1 MTERELRNMYENVS
15 LSEEKLDELEKKLM
29 KRFDSKDGV
38 LNDEFIRLSR
48 VGEKPKAGSRRKFI
62 ISACSAAA
70 AVVIVGAVILAYNS
84 GMFRKIET
92 VSGDNSGQTSVSTP
106 DTSTVELLPSDF
118 IITKELLPEYP
129 NKGAYDMPGGAGR
142 VNKTAFYDKCADD
155 LADKTI
161 GSTVIIAELTIDTCT
176 ADSENDITV
185 YDATIGRTYYNL
197 LGINTEG
204 RRIKLTLDGCDSG
217 TIFSGCPPYYEGDR
231 IIAALRYDK
240 TGYTLSAAYTL
251 ADIVTINGTDFAAIR
266 SSQLSN
272 LFIKNYAKGDTIE
285 YATTMTLNPVTY
297 YAVYEV
303 NEYGN
308 YLASKTES
316 TETEVELEGSF
327 DPAAIDFRH
336 DSNAMRLLEEAFSG
350 YWYDLS
356 IGYFNDDNM
365 FGQNN
370 DTFFGGVAED
380 ENAFYLKRIVRGSD
394 SCYIYAV
401 IKNSLDA
408 VYLYQTDGSS
418 KIPFSEYSE
427 RFFKSSDANSIAAV
441 LDSENGSFSGTPS
454 TSNGAVICNQFGMA
468 KVLAGYNDDGLY
480 DMFFD
485 LLENGSTEYNGKT
498 WLRAVGGYKTLGYRK
513 ESIILN
519 AAEPDRLA
527 VSIRM
532 YDAAAAEYIPDIGE
546 EFNTE
551 DSARYFRAEFT
562 KHDGKFSYTLTPCSG
577 VTTDMEHFFS
587 PLESTENYPIAA
599 AEVSDIDGVT
609 VNYYPVER
617 DGMTEIYAIRRLG
630 AGSDAMC
637 ELYWRDPACD
647 EYIHIKDE
655 YTNIGDGY
663 SPTLLTTTNGTVYC
677 FSSNDDK
684 TYVSRLIG
692 GNVVA
697 SCRID
702 QPFLTGAELYE
713 SGAYLIAKV
722 NADSD
727 DKWLVF
733 DKQSLDHPEFYREN
747 ELRFTDDGFVTEK
760 DGKTVLHDIAGQDF
774 DGALLS
780 LYSRY
785 KYTWESLTTRRMNV
799 TGKSEEYDFDTEWGT
814 LCEPADPEWRTRALL
829 LNSLR
834 ETYTDNAAE
843 EALNTILAD
852 GSAMVEQGYGLYAKQ
867 PSKFNELNG
876 TVTLESAELSADG
889 NSAVL
894 NLKIEYKCMT
904 YLYGSGEYDPNFEY
918 YSINAVKTENG
929 WRLDRFYSPISDTDF
944 SKCT

>member
-1 MTERELRNMYENVS
+1 MTEKDIRKMYENVS
-15 LSEEKLDELEKKLM
+15 LSEEKLAELEKKLL
-29 KRFDSKDGV
+29 KRFENKDGA
-38 LNDEFIRLSR
+38 LDDDLIRLSQI
-48 VGEKPKAGSRRKFI
+48 GEKPRKNSRRKYI

-70 AVVIVGAVILAYNS
+70 AVVIMASVITLAYNS
-84 GMFRKIET
+84 GMFGKIGT
-92 VSGDNSGQTSVSTP
+92 VSDDTSQQTSVSTP
-106 DTSTVELLPSDF
+106 DTNTSLLNPNDF

-129 NKGAYDMPGGAGR
+129 NKGVYDVAGGANR
-142 VNKTAFYDKCADD
+142 VDETAFYDKCADD
-155 LADKTI
+155 LANKTI

-176 ADSENDITV
+176 ADTENNVTV
-185 YDATIGRTYYNL
+185 YDATIGWTYYNL

-204 RRIKLTLDGCDSG
+204 RRIKLTLDGCNGG
-217 TIFSGCPPYYEGDR
+217 TILSGCPPYYEGDR

-240 TGYTLSAAYTL
+240 TGYALSAAYTL
-251 ADIVTINGTDFAAIR
+251 ADIVTINGTDFAAVR

-297 YAVYEV
+297 YAVYEL

-316 TETEVELEGSF
+316 TETEVKLDGSF

-380 ENAFYLKRIVRGSD
+380 DNAFYLKRRVRGSD
-394 SCYIYAV
+394 SYYIYAV

-427 RFFKSSDANSIAAV
+427 RFFKSSDANSIAAL

-454 TSNGAVICNQFGMA
+454 ASNGAVTCNQFGMA
-468 KVLAGYNDDGLY
+468 KVLAEYNDDELY

-485 LLENGSTEYNGKT
+485 LLENGSTEYYGKT
-498 WLRAVGGYKTLGYRK
+498 WKRAVGGYKSLGYRS
-513 ESIILN
+513 ESIVLN

-532 YDAAAAEYIPDIGE
+532 YDAAAAEHIPDIGE
-546 EFNTE
+546 EFNLE

-562 KHDGKFSYTLTPCSG
+562 KQDGKFSYTLTPCSG
-577 VTTDMEHFFS
+577 ETTDPEHFFS
-587 PLESTENYPIAA
+587 PLESTENYPISA

-609 VNYYPVER
+609 VKYYPVER
-617 DGMTEIYAIRRLG
+617 DGMTEIYAVRRLG
-630 AGSDAMC
+630 TNPDSIC
-637 ELYWRDPACD
+637 EIYYRDPACD
-647 EYIHIKDE
+647 EYIHIC
-655 YTNIGDGY
+655 DGY
-663 SPTLLTTTNGTVYC
+663 APTLLTTFDGTVYC
-677 FSSNDDK
+677 FTSGEMNS
-684 TYVSRLIG
+684 YISRVAG

-697 SCRID
+697 SSSINQFTYAD
-702 QPFLTGAELYE
+702 AELYE
-713 SGAYLIAKV
+713 SGLYLIIK
-722 NADSD
+722 ADNN
-727 DKWLVF
+727 WAVL
-733 DKQSLDHPEFYREN
+733 DKQSLDHAEFYGEN
-747 ELRFTDDGFVTEK
+747 ELYFTDDGFVTIK
-760 DGKTVLHDIAGQDF
+760 DGKETIHDKAGQDF

-785 KYTWESLTTRRMNV
+785 KFTWESLTTRRMNV
-799 TGKSEEYDFDTEWGT
+799 TGKSEEYDTGTEWGT

-834 ETYTDNAAE
+834 ETYTDTAAE

-852 GSAMVEQGYGLYAKQ
+852 GSAMVEQGYRLYAKQ

-894 NLKIEYKCMT
+894 NLRIEYKCMT

>member
-1 MTERELRNMYENVS
+1 MTEKDIRKMYENVS
-15 LSEEKLDELEKKLM
+15 LSEEKLAELEKKLL
-29 KRFDSKDGV
+29 KRFENKEGALDDD
-38 LNDEFIRLSR
+38 LIRLSQI
-48 VGEKPKAGSRRKFI
+48 GEKPKKNSRRKYI

-70 AVVIVGAVILAYNS
+70 AVVIMASVITLAYNS
-84 GMFRKIET
+84 GMFGKIET
-92 VSGDNSGQTSVSTP
+92 VSDDTSQQTSVSTP
-106 DTSTVELLPSDF
+106 DTNTSLLNPNDF

-129 NKGAYDMPGGAGR
+129 NKGVYDVAGGAGR
-142 VNKTAFYDKCADD
+142 VDETAFYDKCADD
-155 LADKTI
+155 LANKTI

-176 ADSENDITV
+176 ADAENDVTV
-185 YDATIGRTYYNL
+185 YDAIIGRTYYNT
-197 LGINTEG
+197 LGINTDG
-204 RRIKLTLDGCDSG
+204 RSIKLTLDGCDGG
-217 TIFSGCPPYYEGDR
+217 TILSGCPPYYEGDR
-231 IIAALRYDK
+231 IIAALRYTK

-251 ADIVTINGTDFAAIR
+251 ADIITVNGTDFAAVR

-272 LFIKNYAKGDTIE
+272 LFIKDYADGDTIE
-285 YATTMTLNPVTY
+285 YTTTMILNPVTY
-297 YAVYEV
+297 YAVYEM

-308 YLASKTES
+308 YLTSKKES
-316 TETEVELEGSF
+316 TETEVKLEGSF
-327 DPAAIDFRH
+327 DPAALDFGH
-336 DSNAMRLLEEAFSG
+336 DSNAMKLLDEAFCG
-350 YWYDLS
+350 YWHDLA

-380 ENAFYLKRIVRGSD
+380 ENAFYLKRRVRDSD
-394 SCYIYAV
+394 SYYIYAI
-401 IKNSLDA
+401 IKDKPDT

-418 KIPFSEYSE
+418 AVPFSEYSE
-427 RFFKSSDANSIAAV
+427 RFFATDINILAQQ
-441 LDSENGSFSGTPS
+441 DDFSGTPS
-454 TSNGAVICNQFGMA
+454 TANGAVACNQFGMV
-468 KVLAGYNDDGLY
+468 KVIAGYNDDDLY

-485 LLENGSTEYNGKT
+485 LLENGSTECYGKT
-498 WLRAVGGYKTLGYRK
+498 WKRAVGGYKSLGYRS

-519 AAEPDRLA
+519 AVEPDRLV

-532 YDAAAAEYIPDIGE
+532 YDAAAAEHIPDIGE
-546 EFNTE
+546 EFNLE

-562 KHDGKFSYTLTPCSG
+562 KQDGKFSYTLTPCSG
-577 VTTDMEHFFS
+577 ETTDLEHFFS
-587 PLESTENYPIAA
+587 PLESTENYPVTAA
-599 AEVSDIDGVT
+599 SASGIDGIT
-609 VNYYPVER
+609 VNYYPVQR
-617 DGMTEIYAIRRLG
+617 DGTTEIYAVRRLG
-630 AGSDAMC
+630 TDPDSIC
-637 ELYWRDPACD
+637 EIYYRDPACD

-655 YTNIGDGY
+655 YTYIGDGY
-663 SPTLLTTTNGTVYC
+663 SPSLLTTSDGTVYC

-697 SCRID
+697 GCRID

-834 ETYTDNAAE
+834 ETYTEKAAE
-843 EALNTILAD
+843 EALDTILAD
-852 GSAMVEQGYGLYAKQ
+852 GAAMVEQGYGLYAKQ